1 MPLTIT
7 PGEQNIKIAVI
18 GLGYVGLPLAVE
30 FAKENHVIGYDTDS
44 TRIDELGR
52 GHDRTFTV
60 DEAVLKKE
68 VVADG
73 SGNSGAI
80 FTTNIADTADCN
92 FYIITVPTPVDKYN
106 RPDLTHLY
114 TASEAVGKLLKKGD
128 IVIYESTV
136 YPGATEEEC
145 VPVLEK
151 FSGLKFNVDFFAGYS
166 PERINPGDKEH
177 TLTKIVKVTSGSTP
191 EVAEIIDRLYK
202 SIIAAGTHKAT
213 SIKVAEAAKV
223 IENAQR
229 DINIAFVNELAKIF
243 NRFGIDTEEVL
254 QAAGTK
260 WNFLKFKPGL
270 VGGHCIGVDPYYL
283 ARKAQRV
290 GYHPEIILA
299 GRRLNDGM
307 GEYIAH
313 EVVRLMVRKNIIVR
327 CANILM
333 LGITF
338 KENCSDVR
346 NTKVVDILNT
356 LKGYDI
362 KTTIYDPLA
371 EPAEVK
377 QEYGW
382 ESVTE
387 LNEGDKYDAVIIAVA
402 HDQFKSLDIQAL
414 CNPIKVIYDVKGML
428 PKAMVDGRL

>member
-1 MPLTIT
+1 V
-7 PGEQNIKIAVI
+7 GKKKKIAII

-30 FAKENHVIGYDTDS
+30 FAKQNHVIGYDTDT
-44 TRIDELGR
+44 TRINELSR
-52 GHDRTFTV
+52 GHDRTFNV
-60 DEAVLKKE
+60 DEELLKRE
-68 VVADG
+68 VAADG
-73 SGNSGAI
+73 TTGSGVV
-80 FTTNIADTADCN
+80 FTNRTEDTGDCN

-114 TASEAVGKLLKKGD
+114 TASEAVGKLLKKDD

-151 FSGLKFNVDFFAGYS
+151 FSGLTFNTDFFVGYS
-166 PERINPGDKEH
+166 PERINPGDNEH
-177 TLTKIVKVTSGSTP
+177 TLVKIVKVTSGSTP
-191 EVAEIIDRLYK
+191 EAAETIDQLYK
-202 SIIAAGTHKAT
+202 SIIIAGTHKAT

-243 NRFGIDTEEVL
+243 NRFGIDTDEVL

-313 EVVRLMVRKNIIVR
+313 EVVRLMVRKNIAVR
-327 CANILM
+327 CSNVLV
-333 LGITF
+333 LGVTF

-346 NTKVVDILNT
+346 NTKVIDILNT

-362 KTTIYDPLA
+362 NTTIYDPMA

-377 QEYGW
+377 HEYGW
-382 ESVTE
+382 ESVKT
-387 LNEGDKYDAVIIAVA
+387 LKEGDKYDAVIIAVA
-402 HDQFKSLDIQAL
+402 HNEFKSLDIQEL
-414 CNPIKVIYDVKGML
+414 CKPVRVIYDVKGML